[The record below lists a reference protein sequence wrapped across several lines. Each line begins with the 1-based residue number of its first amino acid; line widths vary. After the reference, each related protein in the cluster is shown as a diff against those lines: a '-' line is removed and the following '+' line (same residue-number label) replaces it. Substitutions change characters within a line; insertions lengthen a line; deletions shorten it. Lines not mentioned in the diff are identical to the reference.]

1 MTAFLYPENC
11 RPAPADNLFVVAS
24 AYHLILA
31 HVLALDPEAAPGS
44 SALLMK
50 HQPVTAFPELYR
62 AVKADPHV
70 PFQDVYFLDRP
81 GRKYKRRW
89 RALIDKMRAA
99 GMRRVAKGVGPKR
112 LFIFNEDD
120 LNQYAA
126 RILRR
131 RGTEIIAVEDGAIAY
146 IDQRMTASPGER
158 FKSQLLFGPRTQA
171 VEVEGASSNIDRFYA
186 RFPARVRPELR
197 RHVVGLP
204 SSDLSFFNTMAWP
217 ADYMQRLGATQRDLS
232 ADVLFMLA
240 HRNNFK
246 GHDNYADVIRHTV
259 ARHTADGDQ
268 VAVSYHP
275 RERDADWLDLAALGA
290 KLIPHAVPSELVYL
304 YGRGSIKMVYGDIG
318 TALITAKWVLPDT
331 PAVSLMRSLEI
342 KDDKLDTLF
351 ESLDIERR

>member
-1 MTAFLYPENC
+1 M
-11 RPAPADNLFVVAS
+11 VAS

-31 HVLALDPEAAPGS
+31 HLLARDTAVAPGT

-50 HQPVTAFPELYR
+50 HQPVTSFPELYD
-62 AVKADPHV
+62 AVQADPGV
-70 PFQDVYFLDRP
+70 PFQAVYFLDRP

-89 RALIDKMRAA
+89 RALIDKTRAA
-99 GMRRVAKGVGPKR
+99 GMRRVAKGVSPRR

-131 RGTEIIAVEDGAIAY
+131 RQAEIIAVEDGAIAY
-146 IDQRMTASPGER
+146 IDQRMTSSPSER
-158 FKSQLLFGPRTQA
+158 FKSRLLFGPRTKA

-204 SSDLSFFNTMAWP
+204 ASDLDFFNTMAWP
-217 ADYMQRLGATQRDLS
+217 ADYVQRVGATLEDLS

-246 GHDNYADVIRHTV
+246 GHDGYARVIRQAV
-259 ARHTADGDQ
+259 AEHAAAGDE

-275 RERDADWLDLAALGA
+275 REREADWLDLTALGA

-304 YGRGSIKMVYGDIG
+304 AGRGSIRRVYGDIG
-318 TALITAKWVLPDT
+318 TALITAKWILPDT
-331 PAVSLMRSLEI
+331 PAVSLMRSLDI
-342 KDDKLDTLF
+342 HDDKLAGLF